1 MTSSAGCRP
10 RFAASSC
17 IRRTTRSFSAALNDR
32 GIPPEDAV
40 VELPGA
46 ALVRDEKIVT
56 GSLYGSCRPHT
67 DMPMLLDLFLER
79 RLPLDRL
86 VGTSYPLDE
95 IDRAF
100 AEMREGGG
108 VRTLIDLT

>member
-1 MTSSAGCRP
+1 VCV
-10 RFAASSC
+10 
-17 IRRTTRSFSAALNDR
+17 

-56 GSLYGSCRPHT
+56 GCLYGSCRPHT
-67 DMPMLLDLFLER
+67 DMPLLLDLFLDG

-86 VGTSYPLDE
+86 VGATYPLDE

-100 AEMREGGG
+100 ADLREGGG